1 MSSVSVVI
9 PTYNR
14 RALVEEAI
22 RSALDQTAGAAE
34 VVVIDDGSTDGTAEA
49 LRSFAGPIRV
59 LHQPNRGV
67 ASARNLGI
75 REARGELIAFLDSD
89 DLWDRRFLETTTGHL
104 RRYPELALV
113 STAWKSLA
121 SGRRYP
127 PVRQPVLQGDLYPR
141 LMSMRLVRTSTVL
154 ARKDVLLAAGG
165 FDESL
170 EMAEDLD
177 LWLRLARRHAIAF
190 LNDPLSGSRK
200 DALNLSKNRL
210 RHLELQLLVLER
222 HHDPARAPRRA
233 FDRRR
238 SGLHLSL
245 GNVQAKRGLRA
256 EAIASFRRAAALD
269 RWSFAA
275 HCSLLLG
282 LLRKPN
288 A

>member
-1 MSSVSVVI
+1 MTAVSVVI
-9 PTYNR
+9 PTFNR
-14 RALVEEAI
+14 RSLVLEAV
-22 RSALDQTAGAAE
+22 RSALDQTASAVE
-34 VVVIDDGSTDGTAEA
+34 VVVVDDGSTDGTAEA
-49 LRSFAGPIRV
+49 LRPLAGTIRV

-75 REARGELIAFLDSD
+75 REARGELIGFLDSD
-89 DLWDRRFLETTTGHL
+89 DLWDPRFLEATTGHL
-104 RRYPELALV
+104 RRHPQLAMV
-113 STAWKSLA
+113 STGWKSLA

-127 PVRQPVLQGDLYPR
+127 QVREPLLQGDLYPR

-154 ARKDVLLAAGG
+154 ARRDVLLAAGG

-200 DALNLSKNRL
+200 DAMNLSKNRL
-210 RHLELQLLVLER
+210 RHLELQLLVLDR
-222 HHDPARAPRRA
+222 NHDPERVPRRA

-238 SGLHLSL
+238 AGLHLSL
-245 GNVQAKRGLRA
+245 GKAQEKRGLRA

-275 HCSLLLG
+275 YRSLLVG